1 MVRQL
6 NSNMGGI
13 RFGIDVNGNYGYKK
27 AGADTV
33 IPFSSL
39 NLVETSG
46 NIPAGVKKAL
56 CISASASDSSKADV
70 RISGNI
76 INASRRLSF
85 LNMIVSGKYTAGAT
99 LTELELSG
107 AAGTIT
113 VNFTA
118 GAGTQRTGYALF
130 YLK

>member
-1 MVRQL
+1 
-6 NSNMGGI
+6 MGGV
-13 RFGIDVNGNYGYKK
+13 RFGIDANGNYGYKK

-33 IPFSSL
+33 IPFKSL
-39 NLVETSG
+39 NLIETSES
-46 NIPAGVKKAL
+46 IPAGVKKAL
-56 CISASASDSSKADV
+56 CISASVSDSTKADV
-70 RISGNI
+70 RISGSI
-76 INASRRLSF
+76 ITSSRQRSF
-85 LNMIVSGKYTAGAT
+85 LNMIVSGKYTAGAV